1 MNDND
6 FSWPSKCGGEHS
18 WPKGIFHI
26 KEKKDD
32 TLNTS
37 LTTLNLNNELVYEN
51 GYATHFMPLS
61 LMNNKKSSQAM
72 KTLSTVSLEVTV
84 LLVCVLYYY

>member
-1 MNDND
+1 MRRGT
-6 FSWPSKCGGEHS
+6 SLTKRYLSYQR
-18 WPKGIFHI
+18 
-26 KEKKDD
+26 KKDD

-37 LTTLNLNNELVYEN
+37 LTTLDLNNELVYEN